1 MSLINTTKLPRLN
14 TTTLDDALSW
24 LRRQPRFASPL
35 LEPLEYQPKSV
46 RFSDQTLVFDT
57 MESFGKKKSK
67 ISRESKNAIVKNPGE
82 LFAFSFVFNP
92 DIDKSFNE
100 IEDVTIGENDQKK
113 PVGKETFH
121 RTIRRWLKRNDRATS
136 NCRVNL
142 AYENNDSSGEQY
154 ADVSTNNCFLRRF
167 VRSFSRTN
175 STDSSATS
183 KQSIQDDEN
192 DGK

>member
-24 LRRQPRFASPL
+24 LQKRPRVASPP
-35 LEPLEYQPKSV
+35 LEPLEYKPKSV
-46 RFSDQTLVFDT
+46 RFSEQTIEFDT

-67 ISRESKNAIVKNPGE
+67 INRENKNAIVKNPGE

-100 IEDVTIGENDQKK
+100 IENVTIVENDLKE

-121 RTIRRWLKRNDRATS
+121 RTIRRWLKLNNRGVS

-142 AYENNDSSGEQY
+142 AYENNDSSSENF
-154 ADVSTNNCFLRRF
+154 ADVSTNNCFLRRL
-167 VRSFSRTN
+167 VKSFSRTN

-192 DGK
+192 DGT